1 MTKIQL
7 SQEVIKGLLELK
19 KTKRV
24 SLEGN
29 ILKVIDPGDNTEF
42 KNYLEECLEKDK
54 NNRVKR
60 LEITKKI
67 RS

>member
-7 SQEVIKGLLELK
+7 PQEVIEGLLELK
-19 KTKRV
+19 QTKRV

-42 KNYLEECLEKDK
+42 AEYLKTAIQEEIGLD
-54 NNRVKR
+54 NF
-60 LEITKKI
+60 TKMVYC
-67 RS
+67 